1 MGEANHCPDCRN
13 EFVAAITTCSDCGQP
28 LHPGE
33 LPRGGRAA
41 APVGS
46 EEVDVPL
53 HGEAPDPPEPPDTLV
68 ATLPGEDAER
78 IARALTLERITSLL
92 DCEGTRELRGPN
104 EPPKPAIARRKPV
117 SIYVGHARAG
127 EAREIIESLV
137 GVDLIGEQ
145 WRSGDAGEDAGEEE
159 AAEAAVERRAGS
171 VVREPDDLE
180 APVAEGIGRY
190 LVLLAILGGILAVFI
205 ALL

>member
-13 EFVAAITTCSDCGQP
+13 EFVAGITMCSDCGQP
-28 LHPGE
+28 LRPGE
-33 LPRGGRAA
+33 LPRGARPAA
-41 APVGS
+41 LVV
-46 EEVDVPL
+46 EEESDAPL
-53 HGEAPDPPEPPDTLV
+53 HGEAPDLPDPPDTLV

-78 IARALTLERITSLL
+78 IARALTLEHISSLL
-92 DCEGTRELRGPN
+92 DCEGTQELRGPS

-117 SIYVGHARAG
+117 SIYVAHTRVD

-145 WRSGDAGEDAGEEE
+145 WRSGDAGDDGHEEG
-159 AAEAAVERRAGS
+159 AAASSAPRAAVPAAQG
-171 VVREPDDLE
+171 PHDLE
-180 APVAEGIGRY
+180 APAAEGSGRY
-190 LVLLAILGGILAVFI
+190 LVLLAILGAILAVFI